1 MLSTHS
7 TSSSSSI
14 SYDLPPPPT
23 TEVALTRVT
32 QGPSK
37 DFLQHSSY
45 LPWLGSISIQF
56 GKYLLYTGSVQGT
69 KNARVTVIQSPTSSF
84 LKILFFLGFY
94 GTFLPSSAS
103 CLLAHL
109 PQSLFKWGPILAPS
123 SLQLTGSFSQR
134 AKDQIQP
141 RSCSSAIN
149 PHFLLSADIFN

>member
-1 MLSTHS
+1 M
-7 TSSSSSI
+7 I
-14 SYDLPPPPT
+14 CPLPPLLRLPLPGSHRDLLRT
-23 TEVALTRVT
+23 SFNIVLTFH
-32 QGPSK
+32 G
-37 DFLQHSSY
+37 
-45 LPWLGSISIQF
+45 LGSISIQF
-56 GKYLLYTGSVQGT
+56 RKYLLYTGSVQGT
-69 KNARVTVIQSPTSSF
+69 KNARVTVIQSTTSSF